1 MKSLA
6 ERIDRRLLERLSD
19 AEVVARVQAGEHAL
33 FELIMRRYNRR
44 VFRIARS
51 ILRDDAEAEDAVQ
64 EAYVSACFKLNQFRG
79 PEGFATWICHI
90 ATNAALMRRRSR
102 ARVGLTLVDAPGE
115 RPGDEAAMAELR
127 SPPETPEA
135 ALHEYQLRCLL
146 EQAID
151 GLPETYRSAFVM
163 REVERMS
170 VADTARCL
178 GIEEATVKTR
188 VHRAR
193 RLLQRDLTAELS
205 AALTGAYEFAGAR
218 CDRIVTSVVQRL
230 NELGFGD

>member
-1 MKSLA
+1 
-6 ERIDRRLLERLSD
+6 
-19 AEVVARVQAGEHAL
+19 VVARVLAGEHAL

-44 VFRIARS
+44 MFRIARG

-64 EAYVSACFKLNQFRG
+64 EAYVSACFKLGQFRG
-79 PEGFATWICHI
+79 PEGFATWICQI

-102 ARVGLTLVDAPGE
+102 SRGGLTLVDARGE
-115 RPGDEAAMAELR
+115 FAADEAAMAELR

-135 ALHEYQLRCLL
+135 ALHELQLRRLL

-205 AALTGAYEFAGAR
+205 AALTGAYDFDGAR
-218 CDRIVTSVVQRL
+218 CDRVVNTVVARL
-230 NELGFGD
+230 NELGFDS